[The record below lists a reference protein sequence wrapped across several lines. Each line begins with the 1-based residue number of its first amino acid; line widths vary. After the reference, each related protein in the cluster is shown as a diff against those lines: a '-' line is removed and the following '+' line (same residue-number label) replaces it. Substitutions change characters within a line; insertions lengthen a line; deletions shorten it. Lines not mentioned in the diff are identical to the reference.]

1 MSFFAPKM
9 VHNSPFYKGKLM
21 RWRAKRAEKNRVY
34 TGRKSAAGEKN
45 AILGRF
51 QRGEMVKKG
60 YFGGFSELRFFVN
73 NSTDFFKISDFL

>member
-34 TGRKSAAGEKN
+34 TGRKSAAGEKFCDFRV
-45 AILGRF
+45 IF
-51 QRGEMVKKG
+51 RGEMVKKG
-60 YFGGFSELRFFVN
+60 YFEGSEN
-73 NSTDFFKISDFL
+73 PEK

>member
-51 QRGEMVKKG
+51 QRGEWSKKG
-60 YFGGFSELRFFVN
+60 TLEAFRS
-73 NSTDFFKISDFL
+73 SDFL

>member
-1 MSFFAPKM
+1 M

-34 TGRKSAAGEKN
+34 TGRKSAAGEKICDFR
-45 AILGRF
+45 AISEGGNG
-51 QRGEMVKKG
+51 QKG

>member
-45 AILGRF
+45 CDFRAISEG
-51 QRGEMVKKG
+51 GMVKKG

-73 NSTDFFKISDFL
+73 NSTFRPTFQDFL